1 MTKPDGERIAT
12 LETKMND
19 LADKLN
25 EVSADVKEIKDIL
38 INSYVT
44 KEEFARL
51 ERSSNFWKF
60 LSPTLAAVAGSI
72 MTFLIIEY
80 FRSH

>member
-1 MTKPDGERIAT
+1 MIKPDGERIAT

-25 EVSADVKEIKDIL
+25 EVASDVKEIKDIL
-38 INSYVT
+38 INRYVT
-44 KEEFARL
+44 KEEFTRL

-60 LSPTLAAVAGSI
+60 LSPTLAAVAGST